1 MYEMT
6 VYRFKFTIATKTLN
20 TNVKI
25 RVVAVRSF
33 VFAPNRVKRG
43 KPALSVL
50 FAR

>member
-6 VYRFKFTIATKTLN
+6 VYRFKFTIATDL
-20 TNVKI
+20 KI

-50 FAR
+50 VAR